1 MHDAPVLAVL
11 TTLLVLRAAAP
22 FAQQERQAQR
32 VETESYVID
41 VPSGGSWKVK
51 VDGKTAAI
59 RLESR
64 KPVAVI
70 DVSPRA
76 VDEEQ
81 SQLAEQ
87 QIAKDYRDQEVA
99 MMMVQGALQSLY
111 VPQDWVQD
119 TAAVDGRKVYTLS
132 YRTVGEGFGKPNGQA
147 MLYLYF
153 PPDFREKRIFY
164 RFLMHVIVSNQEAR
178 NTVDFAPVRQVVAS
192 FRLR

>member
-99 MMMVQGALQSLY
+99 I
-111 VPQDWVQD
+111 D
-119 TAAVDGRKVYTLS
+119 RKST
-132 YRTVGEGFGKPNGQA
+132 
-147 MLYLYF
+147 
-153 PPDFREKRIFY
+153 
-164 RFLMHVIVSNQEAR
+164 
-178 NTVDFAPVRQVVAS
+178 
-192 FRLR
+192 RLNSSHQLI